1 MSAFWSDITRQLK
14 PYTPGEQP
22 RVAGL
27 VKLNTNENP
36 YPPSSQAM
44 AALELVTAEQLRRYP
59 DPACSALREVIA
71 EREGIEPEQVFV
83 GNGSDEVLAHVYH
96 ALLGAKP
103 RVGFPDVTYSF
114 YPVWA
119 QLYQLEVSRIPLA
132 DDFTLDLDALSHFDG
147 PLLLANPN
155 APTGIAITRAQVET
169 LLAARPERL
178 VVIDEA
184 YFGFGA
190 ETCAP
195 LILKY
200 PNLLVTRTLSKS
212 HALAGLRLGY
222 ALASTELIEGLERV
236 KDSFN
241 SYPVDAVA
249 QSVATAALLDVAW
262 QEQNAQQVSASREHL
277 AKALVHLGFDVLP
290 SSGNFLFVRHS
301 GFSGAALFEGLRA
314 DNILVRRWDADRIGE
329 YLRISIGTEPECER
343 LLSCLRG
350 LLS

>member
-22 RVAGL
+22 RVPGL

-44 AALELVTAEQLRRYP
+44 AALESVSADQLRRYP
-59 DPACSALREVIA
+59 DPDCSELREVIA
-71 EREGIEPEQVFV
+71 KREGVAATQVFV

-96 ALLGAKP
+96 ALLASRP

-132 DDFTLDLDALSHFDG
+132 DDFTLDLEALSRFDG

-155 APTGIAITRAQVET
+155 APTGIAITRAQVEA
-169 LLAARPERL
+169 LLAENAGRL

-190 ETCAP
+190 QTCAP
-195 LILKY
+195 LIHKH
-200 PNLLVTRTLSKS
+200 PNLIVTRTLSKS

-222 ALASTELIEGLERV
+222 AIASEELIEGLERV

-262 QEQNAQQVSASREHL
+262 QEQNGQQVSASREHL
-277 AKALVHLGFDVLP
+277 DKALVDLGFDVLP
-290 SSGNFLFVRHS
+290 SSGNFLFVRHPK
-301 GFSGAALFEGLRA
+301 FRGAALFDGLRA
-314 DNILVRRWDADRIGE
+314 DNILVRRWDSDRIAE
-329 YLRISIGTEPECER
+329 YLRISVGTEPECER
-343 LLSCLRG
+343 LVTCLRG
-350 LLS
+350 LVG